1 MNAWFEKILVFVLEQ
16 FFFPHFTMILKCAL
30 FLPDPICMMS
40 SIKSSCNSR
49 CRMFDSNRVDLCVKN
64 EFGLYF
70 IEVMVVTFSCLNL
83 QLILSI
89 WVHLQVF
96 ALNHHLSFSFVST
109 IVSTPEICFVIGTME
124 EFTRKAKQIV
134 RFIYLF
140 FCFHRVEYKQL
151 GKLRGILPNVPFV
164 GLTATATEKYAFSTF
179 VQGCKLI
186 LFFWSFYGLFCGG
199 HSFYVTYRCC
209 TFWVKTSSSY
219 LRNRYVKL
227 QIDYNDN
234 FL

>member
-1 MNAWFEKILVFVLEQ
+1 
-16 FFFPHFTMILKCAL
+16 
-30 FLPDPICMMS
+30 
-40 SIKSSCNSR
+40 
-49 CRMFDSNRVDLCVKN
+49 
-64 EFGLYF
+64 
-70 IEVMVVTFSCLNL
+70 MVVTFSCLNL

-234 FL
+234 FLWEHWKLLKGVVQHHIPIIHAVTNSMPKELDLIQSIFFFAQIWCSLNIGTSLL